1 MAPSEIDTAMT
12 LFFPAVGQGT
22 VDYCVMRPCAAW
34 TAPAFR
40 ETWPRLVGRPLGS
53 PKTPALG
60 ESGLLRCPT
69 QDSAWPIPPP
79 LPLTSPE
86 SSSSRRAP
94 PSLR

>member
-40 ETWPRLVGRPLGS
+40 ETWPRLFGRPLGR
-53 PKTPALG
+53 PKTPAPG
-60 ESGLLRCPT
+60 EFQSLRYPNPDT
-69 QDSAWPIPPP
+69 AWPIQ
-79 LPLTSPE
+79 LPLLLISPE
-86 SSSSRRAP
+86 SSSSRRVP